1 MTETRF
7 AANSPWYQRLR
18 KTAFHSA
25 SNRHPDAQ
33 GICLSLP
40 PLRGKVRMGALN
52 TNRARELRKN
62 STDTERALWKH
73 LRLRQL
79 GGYKFRRQQPIGQ
92 YIVDFVCLE
101 KRLLIE
107 LDGGQHSELVDYD
120 SARTAWLGAQGFRL
134 LRFWNNQVLAEID
147 AVKALILRS
156 LEEE

>member
-1 MTETRF
+1 M
-7 AANSPWYQRLR
+7 S
-18 KTAFHSA
+18 
-25 SNRHPDAQ
+25 
-33 GICLSLP
+33 
-40 PLRGKVRMGALN
+40 
-52 TNRARELRKN
+52 TNRARDLRKN
-62 STDTERALWKH
+62 STDTERALWRH

-92 YIVDFVCLE
+92 YIVDFECLD
-101 KRLLIE
+101 KRLIIE
-107 LDGGQHSELVDYD
+107 LDGGQHSEQVDYD